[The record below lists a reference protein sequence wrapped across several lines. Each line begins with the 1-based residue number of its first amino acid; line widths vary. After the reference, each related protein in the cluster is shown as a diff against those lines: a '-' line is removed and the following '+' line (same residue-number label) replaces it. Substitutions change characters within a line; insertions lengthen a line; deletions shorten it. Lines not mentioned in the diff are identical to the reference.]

1 MHMSRTA
8 IVKELSNAVDTPTAT
23 AVRKMIRSA
32 STGTGPPL
40 EHVHLLIGWDRIDIT
55 IFVQASGQDE
65 ADAVARLLGA
75 QLCYLLRGWQ
85 AAS

>member
-8 IVKELSNAVDTPTAT
+8 IVKKLWNAVDTPTAT
-23 AVRKMIRSA
+23 AVRKMIRTA
-32 STGTGPPL
+32 SNGTGPQL
-40 EHVHLLIGWDRIDIT
+40 EHVHLLIDGNRIDIT

-75 QLCYLLRGWQ
+75 QLCCLLRGWQ

>member
-8 IVKELSNAVDTPTAT
+8 IVRELWNAVDTPTAT
-23 AVRKMIRSA
+23 AVRKMIHSA
-32 STGTGPPL
+32 SNGPGPQI
-40 EHVHLLIGWDRIDIT
+40 EHVHLLINGGRIDIT

>member
-8 IVKELSNAVDTPTAT
+8 IVKGLSNAVDTPTAT
-23 AVRKMIRSA
+23 AVRKMICSA
-32 STGTGPPL
+32 SNGTGPPL
-40 EHVHLLIGWDRIDIT
+40 EHVHLLIGGDRIDIT

-75 QLCYLLRGWQ
+75 QLCYLLRGWRS
-85 AAS
+85 AS